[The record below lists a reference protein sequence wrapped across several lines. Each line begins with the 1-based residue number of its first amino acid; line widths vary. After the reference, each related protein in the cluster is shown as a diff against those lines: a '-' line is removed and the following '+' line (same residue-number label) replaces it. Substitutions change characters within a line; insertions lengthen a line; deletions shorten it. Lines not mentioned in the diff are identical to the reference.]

1 MPPLDPPRSTAE
13 RVRDTVA
20 RLAADVDL
28 WVATASAAGEPYLVP
43 LSYLWHDGRIVMAT
57 AERTATVRNLRRG
70 GPVQLALD
78 GLRDVVLIDGDVAF
92 VTAGDVDPAVADAYA
107 AHAGWD
113 PRTDPA
119 TTWLV
124 VTPTRIRAW
133 REANEL
139 PGREVMRAGAWLA
152 PAAPGERRVGAE
164 GGGTGEGDDGQEGGT
179 HGSGER
185 GDAGA

>member
-1 MPPLDPPRSTAE
+1 
-13 RVRDTVA
+13 VRDALA

-28 WVATASAAGEPYLVP
+28 WVATASAEGEPYLVP

-57 AERTATVRNLRRG
+57 AGRTATVRNLRRG
-70 GPVQLALD
+70 GPVRLALD

-92 VTAGDVDPAVADAYA
+92 VAAADIDPALADAYA

-133 REANEL
+133 REVNEL
-139 PGREVMRAGAWLA
+139 PGREVMRAGTWLA
-152 PAAPGERRVGAE
+152 PAGPGEGSERRE
-164 GGGTGEGDDGQEGGT
+164 GGGTGE
-179 HGSGER
+179 SGER
-185 GDAGA
+185 GGTGA

>member
-1 MPPLDPPRSTAE
+1 MPALDPPRSTHE
-13 RVRDTVA
+13 RVRDTLA

-28 WVATASAAGEPYLVP
+28 WVATASAEGEPYLVP

-57 AERTATVRNLRRG
+57 AGRTATVRNLRRG
-70 GPVQLALD
+70 GPVRLALD

-92 VTAGDVDPAVADAYA
+92 VAAADIDPALADAYA

-133 REANEL
+133 REVNEL
-139 PGREVMRAGAWLA
+139 PGREIMRGGVWLA
-152 PAAPGERRVGAE
+152 PVAEDETGQRSE
-164 GGGTGEGDDGQEGGT
+164 GGRGTDGGT
-179 HGSGER
+179 DESDER
-185 GDAGA
+185 GGAGG

>member
-1 MPPLDPPRSTAE
+1 
-13 RVRDTVA
+13 VRDTLA

-28 WVATASAAGEPYLVP
+28 WVATASAEGEPYLVP

-57 AERTATVRNLRRG
+57 AGRTATVRNLRRG
-70 GPVQLALD
+70 GPVRLALD

-92 VTAGDVDPAVADAYA
+92 VAAADIDPALADAYA

-133 REANEL
+133 REVNEL
-139 PGREVMRAGAWLA
+139 PGREVMRAGTWLA
-152 PAAPGERRVGAE
+152 PANPGEGSERRE
-164 GGGTGEGDDGQEGGT
+164 GGGTGE
-179 HGSGER
+179 SGER
-185 GDAGA
+185 GGTGA